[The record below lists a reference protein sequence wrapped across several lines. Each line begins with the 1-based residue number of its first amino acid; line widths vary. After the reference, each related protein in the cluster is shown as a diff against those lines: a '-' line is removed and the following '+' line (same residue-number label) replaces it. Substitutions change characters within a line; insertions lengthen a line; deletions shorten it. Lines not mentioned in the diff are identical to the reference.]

1 MYLIEPKRNGEWVY
15 DQGTLMAIQAYAR
28 DNIFLDE
35 SIVFPYMPSPSV
47 QIGLFQNAYE
57 EVNQP
62 YMDEHNIGL
71 VRRETG
77 GGAIYLDD
85 KNMSYCFLY
94 NTDKDSDIYG
104 NFGKLYQPV
113 INALEKLGVEG
124 LEQKGRND
132 LTIDGQK
139 ISGAAMTVVK
149 GRVYAG
155 YSLLLDPD
163 YATME
168 QVLNPNQKKIE
179 SHGIKSVRARVGAL
193 RAALGEEHKDITV
206 EELTDFLLKEFLE
219 VSDLNNAKRYVLTD
233 EDWANIDAIADKTY
247 NDWDWNYGRFKE
259 FQYQVNERFEGVG
272 TLHIGLTIIEARID
286 DIQIN
291 GDFFSIESMGDLQ
304 EALTGVKLRKED
316 MLEALSE
323 FNFSDYI
330 SNLSAEEFV
339 NYILEIPANQEEGEV

>member
-1 MYLIEPKRNGEWVY
+1 
-15 DQGTLMAIQAYAR
+15 
-28 DNIFLDE
+28 
-35 SIVFPYMPSPSV
+35 
-47 QIGLFQNAYE
+47 
-57 EVNQP
+57 
-62 YMDEHNIGL
+62 
-71 VRRETG
+71 
-77 GGAIYLDD
+77 
-85 KNMSYCFLY
+85 
-94 NTDKDSDIYG
+94 
-104 NFGKLYQPV
+104 
-113 INALEKLGVEG
+113 
-124 LEQKGRND
+124 
-132 LTIDGQK
+132 
-139 ISGAAMTVVK
+139 
-149 GRVYAG
+149 
-155 YSLLLDPD
+155 
-163 YATME
+163 ME

-219 VSDLNNAKRYVLTD
+219 VSDLNDAKRYVLTD

-247 NDWDWNYGRFKE
+247 NNWDWNYGRFKE

-272 TLHIGLTIIEARID
+272 TLHIGLTIKEARID